1 MERALELTLGAGRR
15 PLAREAVHLATDPAL
30 GPGRFCRYEAEWS

>member
-1 MERALELTLGAGRR
+1 MERALELTLGAGPR
-15 PLAREAVHLATDPAL
+15 PVIRETAHLATDLAL